1 MGHRR
6 ISNKKMKQMLQEVLP
21 DGIRQDDKSGA
32 LVEGKEQKDDR
43 QDPLLM
49 QDQQQ

>member
-21 DGIRQDDKSGA
+21 EDLQHAKNDA
-32 LVEGKEQKDDR
+32 LVEGKESKES
-43 QDPLLM
+43 QDSSLPLE
-49 QDQQQ
+49 DQQK

>member
-21 DGIRQDDKSGA
+21 DDYRPGKDGA
-32 LVEGKEQKDDR
+32 LVEGKEQKR
-43 QDPLLM
+43 NQDPLPL
-49 QDQQQ
+49 QDSQK

>member
-21 DGIRQDDKSGA
+21 DDVHQDKTGT
-32 LVEGKEQKDDR
+32 LVEGKEQKSAN
-43 QDPLLM
+43 QDPLQT
-49 QDQQQ
+49 QDQQK

>member
-21 DGIRQDDKSGA
+21 DGIRQGGKSGA
-32 LVEGKEQKDDR
+32 LVEGKEQKDSH

-49 QDQQQ
+49 QDQQK

>member
-21 DGIRQDDKSGA
+21 DDMSESSTGT
-32 LVEGKEQKDDR
+32 LVEGKEQKSAD
-43 QDPLLM
+43 QDPLQT
-49 QDQQQ
+49 QDQQK

>member
-21 DGIRQDDKSGA
+21 EDIQQDNKSGV
-32 LVEGKEQKDDR
+32 LVEDKEQKDNR
-43 QDPLLM
+43 QDPLGM
-49 QDQQQ
+49 QDEQK

>member
-21 DGIRQDDKSGA
+21 DDFQKSNDDA
-32 LVEGKEQKDDR
+32 LVEGKESKPS
-43 QDPLLM
+43 QDAGLPLE
-49 QDQQQ
+49 DQQK

>member
-21 DGIRQDDKSGA
+21 DDIQNGKDDS
-32 LVEGKEQKDDR
+32 LVEGKESKPSKQSGL
-43 QDPLLM
+43 PLD
-49 QDQQQ
+49 DQQK